1 MSNQSHYQQLGITED
16 ASFEEIQAAKERL
29 KQKPFLAATA
39 VTKSLTAPAQLQGL
53 G

>member
-29 KQKPFLAATA
+29 KQKNSNDQKVIENIEAAYDA
-39 VTKSLTAPAQLQGL
+39 I
-53 G
+53 